1 MPNPL
6 TGLRIARSYLSPTG
20 IIVESAVLDFQLGAR
35 MGLEIFGVLATGVSG
50 FNAGFLTAS
59 EKTGQGVQSLHL
71 ESGALEAPPALQIG
85 DGFDIDTEIFWQQDR
100 AFTGES
106 QGGTAGSA
114 MAIVQ
119 SSEGMTVFP
128 VPVLSARNISHR
140 AEVFTANHIEGFGVL
155 IYFRYIEF
163 TDAEM
168 GILLARR
175 S

>member
-1 MPNPL
+1 M
-6 TGLRIARSYLSPTG
+6 G
-20 IIVESAVLDFQLGAR
+20 IE
-35 MGLEIFGVLATGVSG
+35 MFGVLATGVTGVNS
-50 FNAGFLTAS
+50 NFLTLA

-71 ESGALEAPPALQIG
+71 ESGALEAPPALQTG
-85 DGFDIDTEIFWQQDR
+85 DAFDIDTEIFWQQDR
-100 AFTGES
+100 SYTGQS
-106 QGGTAGSA
+106 GTDGA
-114 MAIVQ
+114 AIAVTQ
-119 SSEGMTVFP
+119 SSQGMTVFP

-140 AEVFTANHIEGFGVL
+140 AEVFTSSHIEGFGVL